1 MPFDTAM
8 PSGTVSHPT
17 LSRRR
22 DVLSGLAAASAV
34 ALVAGRAS
42 GQAWPTRTIK
52 LIAPFPPGGGTDV
65 VSRLMADRMSALK
78 GWSVAVENR
87 TGAGGNIGLDAIAK
101 AVPDG
106 YTIGVGQTAN
116 MAINPALYPRMPFDP
131 LTDLAPI
138 TLVAQQANILVVG
151 ANAPY
156 RTVADLVA
164 AAKARPGALTH
175 GHPGNGTV
183 SHLCGEMFN
192 RQAGVRI
199 EQIPFRGAAQ
209 VVTDLMGG
217 RIDMYF
223 GNPLAVLSFL
233 QNGSLR
239 ALAVSSRDRIR
250 VVPDVAPLAEQGFR
264 DFHAVQWTGLVA
276 PARTPGPIVAALH
289 EAAVAALR
297 TDEAVA
303 RLAAEGSDPIPGTPE
318 AFAAFLRAEHASWG
332 SLIREAGIKLE

>member
-1 MPFDTAM
+1 MSSEFGFRATMPTRRGVLAGTA
-8 PSGTVSHPT
+8 GV
-17 LSRRR
+17 
-22 DVLSGLAAASAV
+22 AV
-34 ALVAGRAS
+34 AAVAGRAS
-42 GQAWPTRTIK
+42 AQAWPTRPIK

-65 VSRLMADRMSALK
+65 VSRLMADRIGALK
-78 GWSVAVENR
+78 GWAIAVENR
-87 TGAGGNIGLDAIAK
+87 PGAGGNIGLDAVAK
-101 AVPDG
+101 ANPDG
-106 YTIGVGQTAN
+106 YTIGMGQTAN
-116 MAINPALYPRMPFDP
+116 MAINPALYPGMPFDP
-131 LTDLAPI
+131 LKDFAPI
-138 TLVAQQANILVVG
+138 TLVAQQANILVVAAG
-151 ANAPY
+151 SPY

-164 AAKARPGALTH
+164 AAKARPGQLTH

-192 RQAGVRI
+192 RRAGVRI

-209 VVTDLMGG
+209 VVTDMMGG

-239 ALAVSSRDRIR
+239 ALAVSSRERIR
-250 VVPDVAPLAEQGFR
+250 VVPDVAPLAGQEGFG

-276 PARTPGPIVAALH
+276 PARTPAPVVAALH

-297 TDEAVA
+297 TEEATA
-303 RLAAEGSDPIPGTPE
+303 RLAAEGSEPIPGTPD

-332 SLIREAGIKLE
+332 AVIRDAGIKLE